1 MDTLTSMTADF
12 PGNLVYK
19 SLARQLSIL
28 QTSGFVFLDDLRW
41 LVVAT
46 ETHQAV
52 TDP

>member
-19 SLARQLSIL
+19 SLGRQLSIS
-28 QTSGFVFLDDLRW
+28 QIEDG

-46 ETHQAV
+46 
-52 TDP
+52 

>member
-1 MDTLTSMTADF
+1 M
-12 PGNLVYK
+12 V
-19 SLARQLSIL
+19 
-28 QTSGFVFLDDLRW
+28 VFLDDLRW

>member
-19 SLARQLSIL
+19 SLGRQLSIS
-28 QTSGFVFLDDLRW
+28 QTSGLFFSLIEDG

-46 ETHQAV
+46 
-52 TDP
+52 